1 MTKKSIINTG
11 NNYKFRAYSGFYCGG
26 RCLTAATLLKTAMQW
41 GCVAPRAATAAAM
54 DYMDMDLLKTKV

>member
-1 MTKKSIINTG
+1 
-11 NNYKFRAYSGFYCGG
+11 
-26 RCLTAATLLKTAMQW
+26 LTAATLLKTAMQW